1 MKRIIVLAASAMLF
15 FGCKELSGENDY
27 QLIGNCADLKSIIEK
42 EIIPI
47 NTEKGIHYVS
57 VDTVNCTLK
66 VRYEA
71 DKVDLAWLYSRL
83 DSLNYLVK
91 PVLVESDT
99 LQNAVDS
106 ISAEVVVDTI
116 IKDQKSVHVVTDSV
130 KKEEPTSL

>member
-27 QLIGNCADLKSIIEK
+27 QLVGNCAELKSIIEK

-47 NTEKGIHYVS
+47 NTEKGIHYVA

-71 DKVDLAWLYSRL
+71 ERVDLAWLYTRL

-91 PVLVESDT
+91 PVVQEADS
-99 LQNAVDS
+99 LQTPVDS
-106 ISAEVVVDTI
+106 VSEVVDAVE
-116 IKDQKSVHVVTDSV
+116 QEQESVQVADSV
-130 KKEEPTSL
+130 QVEEPTAL